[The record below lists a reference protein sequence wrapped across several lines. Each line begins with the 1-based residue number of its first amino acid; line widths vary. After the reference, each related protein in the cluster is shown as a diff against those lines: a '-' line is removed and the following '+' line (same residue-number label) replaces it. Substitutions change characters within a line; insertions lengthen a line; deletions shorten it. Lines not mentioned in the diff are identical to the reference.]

1 MKPNINTYINHK
13 MPGAIP
19 HKMCSC
25 GYDEVSFNTASE
37 HCPNCKSLM
46 GANISSLEFGKSKQ
60 NCRTIDIIGDKMYQF
75 TIDIVD
81 KSILYSVN
89 FSKKKIKNI
98 EVKDILAF
106 RIEFNAYD
114 REKMLC
120 FYDIDGNEIDAKTF
134 SKAIKYYSTE
144 LFTICINNLVGEAN
158 KFKHGKYSSEY
169 ALKSFKSVVKHLKE
183 LEKWCR
189 EPYNEILIKAGID
202 PALIPVGLIDK
213 DKTDPCS
220 ILGVKKYTVKQ
231 LIKYQYDVRNCFV
244 TLKELE
250 DSLGD
255 KSVSYMDK
263 FVMTDKDWLAG
274 HKAEKIIN
282 LINNANLSVDKLY
295 KYLYH
300 EAPLQQA
307 LYKPETTLNYLNDS
321 YMMATQLE
329 LPFDKK
335 PKALVRYH
343 DVLAKEIK
351 TISNQ
356 LNDKKIQQVFQTY
369 KHLEQIAIPNEDNE
383 YDKNN
388 KYSIILPKNAQDIIT
403 EGKMMRHCVGSYV
416 ERVANGKCVILFV
429 RKSNDINKPF
439 VTMEYAVR
447 DNSIIQI
454 KAFANGK
461 ADKEVLDFIKK
472 WAQNNN
478 ITIHNY
484 H

>member
-1 MKPNINTYINHK
+1 MKPNINTYMNHM

-25 GYDEVSFNTASE
+25 GYDEVSYNAASE

-46 GANISSLEFGKSKQ
+46 GANISSLEFGKSKKH
-60 NCRTIDIIGDKMYQF
+60 CRTINIIGNKMYQF
-75 TIDIVD
+75 SIDIVN
-81 KSILYSVN
+81 KSILYSIN

-98 EVKDILAF
+98 EIEDILAF

-120 FYDIDGNEIDAKTF
+120 FYDIDGNEIDEKTF
-134 SKAIKYYSTE
+134 SKAMKSYSTG
-144 LFTICINNLVGEAN
+144 LFTVYKNKLIGEAN
-158 KFKHGKYSSEY
+158 KFKNSMYSSEY
-169 ALKSFKSVVKHLKE
+169 AFKSFSNAVKHLKE
-183 LEKWCR
+183 LEKWCK
-189 EPYNEILIKAGID
+189 EPHNEILIKAGID
-202 PALIPVGLIDK
+202 PALIPVGLMNVN
-213 DKTDPCS
+213 KTDPCG
-220 ILGVKKYTVKQ
+220 ILGIKKYTVKQ
-231 LIKYQYDVRNCFV
+231 LIKYQHSVHNCFV

-250 DSLGD
+250 NSLGD

-263 FVMTDKDWLAG
+263 FVMTDENWLAG
-274 HKAEKIIN
+274 YKAEKAIN

-307 LYKPETTLNYLNDS
+307 LYRPEETLNYLNDS

-356 LNDKKIQQVFQTY
+356 LNDKKIQQVSQTY
-369 KHLEQIAIPNEDNE
+369 KYLEQIGIPNEDNE
-383 YDKNN
+383 YDKDN
-388 KYSIILPKNAQDIIT
+388 KYSIILPKNAQDIIA
-403 EGKMMRHCVGSYV
+403 EGKIMHHCVGSYV
-416 ERVANGKCVILFV
+416 ERVANGRCVILFV

-439 VTMEYAVR
+439 VTMEYTVR

-461 ADKEVLDFIKK
+461 ADKEVIDFIKK

-478 ITIHNY
+478 VTINNY
-484 H
+484 Y

>member
-1 MKPNINTYINHK
+1 
-13 MPGAIP
+13 
-19 HKMCSC
+19 
-25 GYDEVSFNTASE
+25 
-37 HCPNCKSLM
+37 
-46 GANISSLEFGKSKQ
+46 
-60 NCRTIDIIGDKMYQF
+60 
-75 TIDIVD
+75 
-81 KSILYSVN
+81 
-89 FSKKKIKNI
+89 
-98 EVKDILAF
+98 
-106 RIEFNAYD
+106 
-114 REKMLC
+114 
-120 FYDIDGNEIDAKTF
+120 
-134 SKAIKYYSTE
+134 
-144 LFTICINNLVGEAN
+144 
-158 KFKHGKYSSEY
+158 
-169 ALKSFKSVVKHLKE
+169 
-183 LEKWCR
+183 
-189 EPYNEILIKAGID
+189 
-202 PALIPVGLIDK
+202 
-213 DKTDPCS
+213 
-220 ILGVKKYTVKQ
+220 
-231 LIKYQYDVRNCFV
+231 
-244 TLKELE
+244 
-250 DSLGD
+250 
-255 KSVSYMDK
+255 
-263 FVMTDKDWLAG
+263 MTDKDWLAG

-369 KHLEQIAIPNEDNE
+369 KHLEQIGVPNEDNE

-478 ITIHNY
+478 IIIHNY